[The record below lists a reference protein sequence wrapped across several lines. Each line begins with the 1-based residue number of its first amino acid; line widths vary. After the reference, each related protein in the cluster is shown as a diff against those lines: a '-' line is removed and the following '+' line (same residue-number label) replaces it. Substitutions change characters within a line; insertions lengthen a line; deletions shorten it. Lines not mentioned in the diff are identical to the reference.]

1 MIKTTREENRE
12 LTNEYN
18 EQCDLLKKYQKKRNT
33 LMKKILALKKNN
45 KNLKSF
51 IRSLRKQIKNLK
63 IKKSNEHVRNAFESS
78 SSSYN
83 ASDSRAEMTAD
94 TNATNRLE
102 KTKRS
107 ATILDSTVFIDDK
120 NEFEH

>member
-1 MIKTTREENRE
+1 M
-12 LTNEYN
+12 
-18 EQCDLLKKYQKKRNT
+18 LKKYQKKRNT

-51 IRSLRKQIKNLK
+51 IRFLRKQIENLK
-63 IKKSNEHVRNAFESS
+63 IEKSNEHVRNALESS

-83 ASDSRAEMTAD
+83 ASDSRAKMTAN
-94 TNATNRLE
+94 TNATNRFE

-107 ATILDSTVFIDDK
+107 TTILDSTVFIDDK
-120 NEFEH
+120 NKFEH

>member
-1 MIKTTREENRE
+1 MIKTTCEKNRE

-18 EQCDLLKKYQKKRNT
+18 EQCDLLKKYQKKKNI

-51 IRSLRKQIKNLK
+51 IQSLKKQIKNLK
-63 IKKSNEHVRNAFESS
+63 IKKSNEHAQNAFESS

-83 ASDSRAEMTAD
+83 AFDSCARMTANI
-94 TNATNRLE
+94 NATNRLE

-107 ATILDSTVFIDDK
+107 ATILNSTIFIDDK
-120 NEFEH
+120 NKFEH

>member
-18 EQCDLLKKYQKKRNT
+18 EQCDLLKKYQKKKNT

-51 IRSLRKQIKNLK
+51 IRFLKKQIENLK
-63 IKKSNEHVRNAFESS
+63 IEKSNEYVRNAFESS

-83 ASDSRAEMTAD
+83 AFDSCAKMIAD
-94 TNATNRLE
+94 INATNRFE

-107 ATILDSTVFIDDK
+107 TTIFDSTVFIDDK
-120 NEFEH
+120 NKFEH

>member
-1 MIKTTREENRE
+1 MIKTTREKNRE

-18 EQCDLLKKYQKKRNT
+18 EQCDLLKKYQKKKNT

-51 IRSLRKQIKNLK
+51 IRSLRKQIENLK
-63 IKKSNEHVRNAFESS
+63 IEKSNEHARNALESLF
-78 SSSYN
+78 SSYN
-83 ASDSRAEMTAD
+83 ASDSRVRMTAN
-94 TNATNRLE
+94 TNATNRFE

-107 ATILDSTVFIDDK
+107 TTIFDSTVFIDDK
-120 NEFEH
+120 NKFEH

>member
-12 LTNEYN
+12 FSNEYN
-18 EQCDLLKKYQKKRNT
+18 EQCDLLKKYQKKRNI

-63 IKKSNEHVRNAFESS
+63 IEKSNEHVRNAFESS

-83 ASDSRAEMTAD
+83 AFDIRAEMIAD
-94 TNATNRLE
+94 INATNRFE

-107 ATILDSTVFIDDK
+107 ATIFDSTVFIDDK
-120 NEFEH
+120 NKFEH

>member
-12 LTNEYN
+12 FINEYN

-45 KNLKSF
+45 KNLKLF
-51 IRSLRKQIKNLK
+51 IRFLKKQIKNLK
-63 IKKSNEHVRNAFESS
+63 IEKSNEHVRNALESS
-78 SSSYN
+78 FSSYN
-83 ASDSRAEMTAD
+83 AFDLRAEMIANI
-94 TNATNRLE
+94 NATNRLE

-107 ATILDSTVFIDDK
+107 TTILDSTIFIDDK
-120 NEFEH
+120 NKFEH

>member
-1 MIKTTREENRE
+1 MIKTIREKNQEI
-12 LTNEYN
+12 TNEYN

-51 IRSLRKQIKNLK
+51 IQSLRKQIKNLK
-63 IKKSNEHVRNAFESS
+63 IEKSNEHARNAFESS

-83 ASDSRAEMTAD
+83 TFDSRAKMTANI
-94 TNATNRLE
+94 NATNRFE

-107 ATILDSTVFIDDK
+107 TTILDSTVFIDDK
-120 NEFEH
+120 NKFEH